1 SIAHTAR
8 PAASIK
14 AVRTL
19 ARPKALKN
27 IAATTPA
34 SAPAYQ
40 TGPRRA
46 ASSVRSPA
54 IVTARSR
61 GVTRASDSSAT
72 SALGMLL
79 LENSKSFEKAF
90 VRAQR
95 ALDGGRAGRA
105 DGVVPLRAPAPLGRR
120 LAEARR
126 HEALLLEPVQGRV
139 ERAGRGAPPGA
150 A

>member
-1 SIAHTAR
+1 
-8 PAASIK
+8 
-14 AVRTL
+14 
-19 ARPKALKN
+19 
-27 IAATTPA
+27 
-34 SAPAYQ
+34 
-40 TGPRRA
+40 
-46 ASSVRSPA
+46 
-54 IVTARSR
+54 
-61 GVTRASDSSAT
+61 
-72 SALGMLL
+72 MLL
-79 LENSKSFEKAF
+79 LENSKSFEKTF

-150 A
+150 APDLVADRDAVRVVAEAQDREQDDLLELAEVVAAAH